1 MLITKKTETK
11 SFSLFCVLEE
21 SIVKGGEFYT
31 YVLFRLCFLSRGGFS
46 INEIEMIFGYF
57 VMVFFTLLLI
67 KKHLWK

>member
-46 INEIEMIFGYF
+46 INEIEMIF
-57 VMVFFTLLLI
+57 
-67 KKHLWK
+67 